1 MANNMNLSDP
11 KTKALMGEVAGKLGI
26 SEAELRDKLQKKD
39 LEGLLGKDGASKVG
53 KVLSD
58 KNLTQRILQSKEAMS
73 IMKKLS
79 KE

>member
-1 MANNMNLSDP
+1 MTSQGNTPDP
-11 KTKALMGEVAGKLGI
+11 KTQALMGEVAKKLGI
-26 SEAELRDKLQKKD
+26 SEKEPNDKLQKKD

-58 KNLTQRILQSKEAMS
+58 KSLTQRILQSKEAMS